1 MKIAIIGY
9 SGSGKSTLAQAL
21 AVAYNAPALYLDQ
34 VHWLPGWVE
43 RPAAEEQG
51 MVERFLD
58 QQDSWVID
66 GNYPS
71 LSYERRMA
79 EADQIVFLNFSR
91 WRCLARVAR
100 RYLENRGKTRLSMA
114 ADCLEKLDGEFIRW
128 VLWDGR
134 TRRKRDQYAALAAR
148 YPDKMVILRTPAQ
161 LDAFRRRSLA
171 QRAAARRGR

>member
-1 MKIAIIGY
+1 MKLSIAAALSHRPELLILDEPTGGLDPIVREEILDLF
-9 SGSGKSTLAQAL
+9 SEFIQDERNSILFSTHITTDL
-21 AVAYNAPALYLDQ
+21 
-34 VHWLPGWVE
+34 E
-43 RPAAEEQG
+43 K
-51 MVERFLD
+51 
-58 QQDSWVID
+58 I
-66 GNYPS
+66 
-71 LSYERRMA
+71 
-79 EADQIVFLNFSR
+79 ADQIVFLNFSR

-114 ADCLEKLDGEFIRW
+114 ADCPEKLDGEFIRW

-161 LDAFRRRSLA
+161 LDAFRRQSLA